1 MQWFPFICS
10 ECEPGINNLTE
21 FLREG
26 KSETTCPTETTA
38 MDSSTISCP
47 PLPPT
52 TTHSIL
58 LLFITSLLLLVFFA
72 QAFKMGIVARRLL
85 KNRAIQK
92 QLERRQKNMKTLRRQ
107 QAAAAA
113 RSSIIVRS
121 AGIGLPRTEP
131 VNQRQEIC
139 TVPSHEVIYDVPFDA
154 QREEEG
160 DEDSF

>member
-1 MQWFPFICS
+1 MPNRDNSNGQQPYHLSSASTNDNSQHFTTVHHFSPPF
-10 ECEPGINNLTE
+10 G
-21 FLREG
+21 
-26 KSETTCPTETTA
+26 
-38 MDSSTISCP
+38 
-47 PLPPT
+47 
-52 TTHSIL
+52 
-58 LLFITSLLLLVFFA
+58 LF
-72 QAFKMGIVARRLL
+72 
-85 KNRAIQK
+85 RAD
-92 QLERRQKNMKTLRRQ
+92 LKTLRRQ

-154 QREEEG
+154 QREEEE